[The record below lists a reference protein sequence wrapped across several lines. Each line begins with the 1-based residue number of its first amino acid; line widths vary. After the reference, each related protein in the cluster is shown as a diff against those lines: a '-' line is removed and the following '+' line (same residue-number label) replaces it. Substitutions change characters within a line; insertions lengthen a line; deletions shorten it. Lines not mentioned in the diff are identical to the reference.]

1 MRTLALDY
9 ARDEGRSRLAVWALA
24 AFALAFA
31 CDTGLRYQSL
41 ARDIA
46 GKQLELAQRS
56 RSTAGQTREARR
68 QLPALGTDDLAAA
81 SETARKLAMPWS
93 ALLRALETSRTDGV
107 ALLAIEP
114 DAEKRT
120 VLLSAEAKEY
130 AAALGY
136 VGNLARQDTLA
147 NVYLS
152 HHELKQAAG
161 QRVLA
166 ITVSASWKDAR

>member
-9 ARDEGRSRLAVWALA
+9 ARDEGRSRLAVWALT
-24 AFALAFA
+24 AFAVAFA
-31 CDTGLRYQSL
+31 CDTGLRYRSL
-41 ARDIA
+41 VRDIA
-46 GKQLELAQRS
+46 AKQLELAQS
-56 RSTAGQTREARR
+56 RSTTGQTREARR
-68 QLPALGTDDLAAA
+68 ESPSLGGDDLAAA
-81 SETARKLAMPWS
+81 RDTARKLAMPWS
-93 ALLRALETSRTDGV
+93 ALFRALEAAATARV

-120 VLLSAEAKEY
+120 ILLSAEAKDY
-130 AAALGY
+130 AAALAY
-136 VGNLARQDTLA
+136 VGNLARQETLA

>member
-46 GKQLELAQRS
+46 AKQLELARS
-56 RSTAGQTREARR
+56 RSTAGQTREVRS
-68 QLPALGTDDLAAA
+68 QPPALGADDLAAA
-81 SETARKLAMPWS
+81 SDAARKLALPWS
-93 ALLRALETSRTDGV
+93 ALFRALETSRTDRV

-120 VLLSAEAKEY
+120 VLLSAEAKDY
-130 AAALGY
+130 AAALAY

-166 ITVSASWKDAR
+166 ITVSALWKDAR